1 MSSDNKKR
9 PLANLLRGV
18 LFVVELEGIEPKS
31 WNPYGYYVLRF
42 RFPWGHRK
50 VTSKQIHFSFKE
62 HGKTT

>member
-42 RFPWGHRK
+42 RFP
-50 VTSKQIHFSFKE
+50 
-62 HGKTT
+62 